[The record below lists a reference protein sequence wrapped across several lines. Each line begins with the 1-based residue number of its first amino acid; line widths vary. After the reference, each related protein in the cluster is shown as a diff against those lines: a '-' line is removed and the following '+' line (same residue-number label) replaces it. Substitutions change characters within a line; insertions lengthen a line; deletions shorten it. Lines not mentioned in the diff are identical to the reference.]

1 MSEYRRLALYTSVI
15 FILPTTLVGG
25 FLVGR
30 WADQRWGTEPW
41 LTVAG
46 VFLGIAGAFLEL
58 FRILKRDR
66 P

>member
-1 MSEYRRLALYTSVI
+1 MTDYRRLALYTSVI

-25 FLVGR
+25 LLVGR

-41 LTVAG
+41 LTMAG
-46 VFLGIAGAFLEL
+46 LLLGIAAAFLEL

-66 P
+66 G